1 MRSPINRRIIQPKI
15 STMPRQ
21 KNQATAYLEIYQ
33 LAVEQ
38 KRLQQELKAIEE
50 RKINIYQRLKA
61 IAAQIDFLE
70 KSAHKIKDDSGESNM
85 ASATELAP
93 PTETISEPV
102 QQQFQNQS
110 EPKDVLPTYNLKT
123 MTLEY

>member
-50 RKINIYQRLKA
+50 RKVNISQRLEA

-70 KSAHKIKDDSGESNM
+70 KSAHKIKDYSGESNM

-93 PTETISEPV
+93 TENISDPV
-102 QQQFQNQS
+102 QQQFQNQL
-110 EPKDVLPTYNLKT
+110 EPKDALPIYNLKT
-123 MTLEY
+123 MTLDY